1 MSDPLHDPT
10 VAGYIEIEP
19 LTKADLNQTKTE
31 PALFDNPTFAKW
43 FKRGVW
49 VVLALIVIGIATC
62 TQQSVKAKKAE
73 AELVKPMP
81 APEIATAPEPPKKW
95 FKKTTK
101 PKQQKVEQQGGEFTG
116 SGLKPPESAKP
127 KSTLP
132 RLDTEPITRESL
144 KKYRRINTE
153 KEDENET
160 DL

>member
-10 VAGYIEIEP
+10 VAGYIEKEP

-31 PALFDNPTFAKW
+31 PALFDNPTFVKW

-49 VVLALIVIGIATC
+49 VLLALIVIGIATC

-73 AELVKPMP
+73 AGLVKPMP
-81 APEIATAPEPPKKW
+81 APEIATAPEPKKAE
-95 FKKTTK
+95 K
-101 PKQQKVEQQGGEFTG
+101 QGGEFTG

-127 KSTLP
+127 KNTLP
-132 RLDTEPITRESL
+132 RLDAEPITRESL

-153 KEDENET
+153 KEDENEI